1 MNGDVSHKL
10 EKGAEIICEMSMKSL
25 RKPTVSMMGWRNH
38 MRVKSGSITLNDKG
52 NPIFVEVR
60 VHASRFQNG

>member
-10 EKGAEIICEMSMKSL
+10 VRGAKIICEMSMKSL

-38 MRVKSGSITLNDKG
+38 MRVKSGSITLIDKG
-52 NPIFVEVR
+52 NSF
-60 VHASRFQNG
+60 FLK